1 MNLDMGQMFEHFA
14 DLVAEHILSKMSS
27 EHGAGGSDRVPRRLL
42 SVDAAAIYLGRSKD
56 AVQHLI
62 QADKL
67 PVVRCDRRTMLDIR
81 DLDEWIAENKSGGG
95 N

>member
-1 MNLDMGQMFEHFA
+1 MNTDMSQLFDHFA
-14 DLVAEHILSKMSS
+14 DLLAAHILSKMSTDQ
-27 EHGAGGSDRVPRRLL
+27 ATGGGDRVPRRLL
-42 SVDAAAIYLGRSKD
+42 SVDEAAIYLGRSKD

>member
-1 MNLDMGQMFEHFA
+1 MVTEMGQLLDDFA
-14 DLVAEHILSKMSS
+14 ELLAAQILTKMTSKD
-27 EHGAGGSDRVPRRLL
+27 GASGRVPRRLL
-42 SVDAAAIYLGRSKD
+42 SVDEAAIYLGRSKD

-67 PVVRCDRRTMLDIR
+67 PVVRSDRRTMLDIQ